1 MLELGIW
8 CFKNSFKIVND
19 GLLAGALENFF
30 HKLEMRRMDLIRLLR
45 RLAGKNQI
53 QRDLIALLHDWARAG
68 RHFADVK
75 MQHAGNVFEQL
86 VGGGHELVGGVRVV
100 RVCPKDDDV

>member
-19 GLLAGALENFF
+19 GLRAGALENFF
-30 HKLEMRRMDLIRLLR
+30 HKFKVLRMDLIRLLR
-45 RLAGKNQI
+45 RLAGENQV
-53 QRDLIALLHDWARAG
+53 QRDLVALLHDGARAG

-75 MQHAGNVFEQL
+75 LDHAGNIF
-86 VGGGHELVGGVRVV
+86 
-100 RVCPKDDDV
+100 